1 MGRKDPPSAMGEALT
16 KAFKD
21 LGLTD
26 VARRLTIARAWR
38 DAVGPQ
44 IASRTEPD
52 TFRRGTLI
60 VKAASAAWQN
70 ELVFLREEIIAKVN
84 KALGG
89 EMVKEL
95 KIVTGRVHPPV
106 TASPPPWTKT
116 TPHRD
121 DVTAAKDASSAI
133 ADDDVRATVERVIE
147 KALRVERYQRKSR

>member
-1 MGRKDPPSAMGEALT
+1 MGRKDPPSGMSEALT
-16 KAFKD
+16 EAFRS

-44 IASRTEPD
+44 IAGRTEPD

-89 EMVKEL
+89 DMVKEL

-106 TASPPPWTKT
+106 KAEAPPWTKSP
-116 TPHRD
+116 PHRD
-121 DVTAAKDASSAI
+121 DLAAAKTAGSAI

-147 KALRVERYQRKSR
+147 KALRVERHKNKVR